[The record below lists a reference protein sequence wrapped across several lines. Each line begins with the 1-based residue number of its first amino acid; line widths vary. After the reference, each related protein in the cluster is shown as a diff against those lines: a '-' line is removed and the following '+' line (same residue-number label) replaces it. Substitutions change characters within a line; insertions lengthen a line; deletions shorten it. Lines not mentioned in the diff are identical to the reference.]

1 MALNREQVIGIIET
15 ERQYQDA
22 NYDANALLSSG
33 VTRGQRDLDVTSHLT
48 LLDIY
53 VDKAKKAWLAKG
65 DNKPSL
71 KQIAKV
77 AAIAVRALERA
88 GGSDALLTEGLR

>member
-1 MALNREQVIGIIET
+1 MTRAEAYQVIDT
-15 ERQYQDA
+15 ERTYQDDTYNPA
-22 NYDANALLSSG
+22 EKLSSG
-33 VTRGQRDLDVTSHLT
+33 VTRQERDLDVTSHLV
-48 LLDIY
+48 LLDEY
-53 VDKAKKAWLAKG
+53 VAKAKTAWLAKG

-88 GGSDALLTEGLR
+88 GGSEALLTEGLR

>member
-1 MALNREQVIGIIET
+1 MNRTDVYTIIDT
-15 ERQYQDA
+15 ERAYQDRTY
-22 NYDANALLSSG
+22 NPDEVLSSG
-33 VTRGQRDLDVTSHLT
+33 CTRRQRDLDVTSHLV
-48 LLDIY
+48 LLDVY
-53 VDKAKKAWLAKG
+53 VKKAMEAWLAKG